1 MGEMEEEH
9 PVKPSQPA
17 RLVVLRLKAND
28 VI

>member
-9 PVKPSQPA
+9 SVKPSQPA